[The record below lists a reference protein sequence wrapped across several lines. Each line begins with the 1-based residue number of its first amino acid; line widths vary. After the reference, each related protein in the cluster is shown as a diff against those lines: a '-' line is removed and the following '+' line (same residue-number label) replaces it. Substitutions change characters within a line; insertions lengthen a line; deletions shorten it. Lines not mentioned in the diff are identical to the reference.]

1 MKPNSRENRV
11 EETGPNQ
18 FVVKVRALPREN
30 KANQEVVESLARHFQ
45 VPKSR
50 VSILRGLGA
59 KQKIVEIREG

>member
-18 FVVKVRALPREN
+18 FVVKVRAIPREN

>member
-1 MKPNSRENRV
+1 VKPNSRENRV
-11 EETGPNQ
+11 EETGPHQ
-18 FVVKVRALPREN
+18 FVVKVRAIPREN